1 MNERMTTLRI
11 VIHSTHARVDDANT
25 PRTPNDDALLWN
37 DDVHGVVEDDHRRRE
52 AGNDDENACV

>member
-1 MNERMTTLRI
+1 MNERMNDDTARR
-11 VIHSTHARVDDANT
+11 THARVDDANT

>member
-1 MNERMTTLRI
+1 MNDDNARR
-11 VIHSTHARVDDANT
+11 THARVDDANT